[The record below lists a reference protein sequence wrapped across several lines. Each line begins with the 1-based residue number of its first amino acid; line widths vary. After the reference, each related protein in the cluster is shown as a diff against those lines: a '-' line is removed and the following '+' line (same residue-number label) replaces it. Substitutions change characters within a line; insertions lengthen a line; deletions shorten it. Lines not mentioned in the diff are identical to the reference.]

1 MKAHNPPRKTGVI
14 KENNIIAFW
23 TVSGFFVGLTVGFF
37 RWIDPFDIL
46 STVAVATLFFYLL
59 AHVSV
64 AFYVRYMEFGKIRFE
79 REEFEKKLDFYYQQ
93 LLQREKE
100 IDADRRFI
108 DRIVQEAAQEHK
120 KEAKERAA

>member
-23 TVSGFFVGLTVGFF
+23 TVFGFFVGLMVGFF

-93 LLQREKE
+93 LLQREEE

-108 DRIVQEAAQEHK
+108 DRIVKEAAQEHE